1 MFINLDQA
9 GSVAGLRR
17 LLSGAIDN
25 DQVTGMIVLACE
37 ENGFTPGSVDTIL
50 KQSPKP
56 VFGGIFHSI
65 IFNRKKLD
73 RGTIVAGIRRPVKAV
88 AVDRISE
95 ITNLDIFLEHTF
107 ETRLL
112 QNKTMFVIVD
122 GLSRHISPLIDSM
135 LNCFGIIP
143 NYIGGGAGSLSGR
156 KPCVISGEGLLED
169 AAVFALV
176 DMESGIGVAH
186 GWEPVAGPLKV
197 TGAEGH
203 KLISLNWRPAFT
215 VYREVVEKIS
225 GNSFDHG
232 DFFQLAKGFPFGI
245 VKLAREMV
253 VRDPIVVD
261 GTSLICVG
269 EVPLNSLVYI
279 LKGNTDSL
287 IAGALKARQ
296 LAEKSYWQPVKGK
309 KEGPP
314 ITFFIDCV
322 SRVLFLQ
329 SDFERELEAVYTGG
343 ALLGALTLGEIANT
357 GKSYLEYYNKTSV
370 VGLLKG

>member
-1 MFINLDQA
+1 
-9 GSVAGLRR
+9 
-17 LLSGAIDN
+17 
-25 DQVTGMIVLACE
+25 
-37 ENGFTPGSVDTIL
+37 
-50 KQSPKP
+50 
-56 VFGGIFHSI
+56 
-65 IFNRKKLD
+65 
-73 RGTIVAGIRRPVKAV
+73 
-88 AVDRISE
+88 
-95 ITNLDIFLEHTF
+95 
-107 ETRLL
+107 
-112 QNKTMFVIVD
+112 
-122 GLSRHISPLIDSM
+122 
-135 LNCFGIIP
+135 
-143 NYIGGGAGSLSGR
+143 
-156 KPCVISGEGLLED
+156 
-169 AAVFALV
+169 
-176 DMESGIGVAH
+176 MESGIGVAH

-203 KLISLNWRPAFT
+203 KLISLNWRPALP
-215 VYREVVEKIS
+215 YIGGSGKIS

-329 SDFERELEAVYTGG
+329 SDFERELEAVYTEGPVG
-343 ALLGALTLGEIANT
+343 SVNLGEIANT